1 VKLPIIVPL
10 LEGKDVVSIDEL
22 DDHILLLEAAR
33 HRLDVEWSESLGVF
47 EERLGHQVL
56 GYPSLVAYLKHRA
69 RMAASRA
76 NRYVVLARLARRF
89 KATLAS
95 WKHRQISSDQAE
107 MLFQASRQ
115 QPDKYPDA
123 ETVLLEIIG
132 DTPEETRKV
141 LDYWRDTVDRP
152 GVVADYDAQLL
163 RRRFDYT
170 HKPNGMIEGE
180 FALTETAGEELITAL
195 DAAMSAPSQDD
206 ERTATQRRHDG
217 FEDMARGFLEGTSTS
232 EVGGEKPHVNILVD
246 VDALEGV
253 PGGLH
258 ETETGHVLDVE
269 TIRQLFCDASLSR
282 IIWDGKSEILDVGRR
297 TRITPTALRR
307 AVTIRDRHCTWKG
320 CTRSPR
326 WCDMSFPRSDG
337 HLCPGIASREKGAHA
352 HVRPLPD
359 RVPGSGRCPLPRR
372 GLCEAAGQGVRGFA
386 YDCDELDSS
395 SSSCQWDRSGAGRIV
410 G

>member
-1 VKLPIIVPL
+1 MNGGETQGIVIPVL
-10 LEGKDVVSIDEL
+10 VEKDAASVDEL

-33 HRLDVEWSESLGVF
+33 HRLEVEWTESLGVF
-47 EERLGHQVL
+47 EGREGHRAL
-56 GYPSLVAYLKHRA
+56 GYPSPVAYLKHRA
-69 RMAASRA
+69 RMTASRA
-76 NRYVVLARLARRF
+76 NRYVVLARAARRF

-95 WKHRQISSDQAE
+95 WKHRQISTDQAE
-107 MLFQASRQ
+107 MLFQASKQ

-152 GVVADYDAQLL
+152 GVVADYDTQLL

-195 DAAMSAPSQDD
+195 DAAMSPPSEDD
-206 ERTATQRRHDG
+206 ERTATQRRHDA
-217 FEDMARGFLEGTSTS
+217 FADMARGFLEGTSTS

-253 PGGLH
+253 PGGVH
-258 ETETGHVLDVE
+258 ETETGRVLNIE
-269 TIRQLFCDASLSR
+269 TIRLLTCDSSISR
-282 IIWDGKSEILDVGRR
+282 IVWNGPSEILDVGRR
-297 TRITPTALRR
+297 TRIIPTALRR
-307 AVTIRDRHCTWKG
+307 AVIARDRHCTWQG

-326 WCDMSFPRSDG
+326 WCDVHHIVSWADG
-337 HLCPGIASREKGAHA
+337 GETVLTNLCLLCRYHHTLIHRYEGDPNDKLDLRILQPVTQH
-352 HVRPLPD
+352 RP
-359 RVPGSGRCPLPRR
+359 
-372 GLCEAAGQGVRGFA
+372 
-386 YDCDELDSS
+386 
-395 SSSCQWDRSGAGRIV
+395 I
-410 G
+410 